1 MSIIRETL
9 ADRLEDIQ
17 STVSP
22 FWFIVTVVGRYI
34 VQNEKTMVLDVPDL
48 TGFKVDFILPLLCVA
63 KAICCPFNSQGE
75 IISLLLECY
84 LF

>member
-1 MSIIRETL
+1 MSIIRETHVDL
-9 ADRLEDIQ
+9 PEDIQ
-17 STVSP
+17 SMVKPYT
-22 FWFIVTVVGRYI
+22 FTIIVVGRYI

-48 TGFKVDFILPLLCVA
+48 TGFKVDLILPPLCVV

>member
-1 MSIIRETL
+1 MSIIRETR
-9 ADRLEDIQ
+9 ADPQEDIP
-17 STVSP
+17 SMVNP
-22 FWFIVTVVGRYI
+22 FRFILTVVGRYI
-34 VQNEKTMVLDVPDL
+34 VQKEKTMVLDVPDL
-48 TGFKVDFILPLLCVA
+48 TGFKVDLILPPLCVV